1 MTVFITGGAGFI
13 GSNFAHYMSQYDVV
27 ILDKLTYAA
36 NMDNL
41 YPLDFPVKGVD
52 LAYKN
57 RLEELFNQYKPK
69 FIFNFAAESHVDNSI
84 NNAQPFIDSNIIG
97 TVNLL
102 DLSVKYNV
110 ERFHHIST
118 DEVYGSLGYDDPPFT
133 ETTPYNP
140 LNPYSASKAA
150 SDHFVMTYHNTY
162 GLPVVITNCSNNYG
176 PRQHIEKLIPKTIS
190 NIMSNKKIPL
200 YGKGENIRD
209 WIYVDD
215 HCRGILDVF
224 YAGKIGEKYNIV
236 GLKDSTGDLDNMLK
250 TIKYFNGFSVFCG
263 NGALALH
270 TSKRGGA
277 GAITGDANITAKL
290 LSFIIHNF
298 KDEKSIQ
305 NFSDLQSLLEN
316 IRNVLASHEQVS
328 LLKAYY
334 SVADKMPEWNKL
346 MPPLV
351 NIENPS
357 NNKQVIAL
365 LDLVRQIDILV
376 PSSS

>member
-41 YPLDFPVKGVD
+41 HPLDFPVKGVD
-52 LAYKN
+52 LAYKK

-84 NNAQPFIDSNIIG
+84 NNVHPFIDSNIIG

-118 DEVYGSLGYDDPPFT
+118 DEVYGSLEYDDPPFT

-190 NIMSNKKIPL
+190 NIMSNKKIPV

-209 WIYVDD
+209 WIYVED

-224 YAGKIGEKYNIV
+224 HGGKIGEKYNIGGECELRNIDLV
-236 GLKDSTGDLDNMLK
+236 KMIIKLMDASEDLIEFVDDRPGHDLRYAIDNAKIKNTLSFKPHYTIEEGLKK
-250 TIKYFNGFSVFCG
+250 TI
-263 NGALALH
+263 
-270 TSKRGGA
+270 
-277 GAITGDANITAKL
+277 
-290 LSFIIHNF
+290 
-298 KDEKSIQ
+298 
-305 NFSDLQSLLEN
+305 
-316 IRNVLASHEQVS
+316 
-328 LLKAYY
+328 
-334 SVADKMPEWNKL
+334 
-346 MPPLV
+346 
-351 NIENPS
+351 
-357 NNKQVIAL
+357 
-365 LDLVRQIDILV
+365 
-376 PSSS
+376 

>member
-41 YPLDFPVKGVD
+41 HPLDFPVKGVD
-52 LAYKN
+52 LAYKK

-84 NNAQPFIDSNIIG
+84 NNVHPFIDSNIIG

-118 DEVYGSLGYDDPPFT
+118 DEVYGSLEYDDPPFT

-190 NIMSNKKIPL
+190 NIMSNKKIPV

-209 WIYVDD
+209 WIYVED

-224 YAGKIGEKYNIV
+224 HGGKTGEKYNI
-236 GLKDSTGDLDNMLK
+236 GGECELRNIDLVKMIIKLMDASEDLIEFVDDRPGHDLRYAIDNAK
-250 TIKYFNGFSVFCG
+250 IKN
-263 NGALALH
+263 
-270 TSKRGGA
+270 T
-277 GAITGDANITAKL
+277 
-290 LSFIIHNF
+290 LSFKPH
-298 KDEKSIQ
+298 
-305 NFSDLQSLLEN
+305 
-316 IRNVLASHEQVS
+316 
-328 LLKAYY
+328 
-334 SVADKMPEWNKL
+334 
-346 MPPLV
+346 
-351 NIENPS
+351 
-357 NNKQVIAL
+357 
-365 LDLVRQIDILV
+365 
-376 PSSS
+376 